1 MPQTKYLGQSWPIV
15 LVYNKLSKIYVHTY
29 IHITLFSSKM
39 SLSLLVLIFTSIL
52 YKNKKSGP
60 SLLSVSRWVFDDEDV
75 FVGQIEMFEYVW
87 SNYSNT
93 NHGHGS
99 K

>member
-1 MPQTKYLGQSWPIV
+1 MNQMNNGMNNLMSRIV
-15 LVYNKLSKIYVHTY
+15 MTCVASRRDIPFLAILIYQRCRYMYVHTY

-60 SLLSVSRWVFDDEDV
+60 SLLSVSR
-75 FVGQIEMFEYVW
+75 
-87 SNYSNT
+87 
-93 NHGHGS
+93 
-99 K
+99 